1 MVSRKV
7 MTTAALQTISLN
19 VTQIVY
25 VYLYQNGIR
34 ADELFADQAERRL
47 RNRAVESVVDMM
59 KWQNYL
65 IQKTVKYTREVQE
78 SDSIV
83 QKIKGFVQEH
93 YREEIGRNEAAVVV
107 YLTPEYA
114 AKLFK
119 KETGMNLKDYIHQVR
134 IREAKTLLAGG
145 GKVSV
150 VAQQVGFDNFS
161 YFSTVFK
168 RITGVSPNEYKRAG
182 ERIEEPG
189 R

>member
-1 MVSRKV
+1 M
-7 MTTAALQTISLN
+7 
-19 VTQIVY
+19 
-25 VYLYQNGIR
+25 
-34 ADELFADQAERRL
+34 
-47 RNRAVESVVDMM
+47 
-59 KWQNYL
+59 
-65 IQKTVKYTREVQE
+65 
-78 SDSIV
+78 
-83 QKIKGFVQEH
+83 QEH
-93 YREEIGRNEAAVVV
+93 YREEIGRNEAAAVV

-182 ERIEEPG
+182 ERIEE
-189 R
+189 